1 MAGATIDHLVSVAV
15 FIAALL
21 LFVGLFMQTL
31 YTAIS
36 YQRNRQVA
44 VKASQLLDGILLNPG
59 YPQDWGQGNVTP
71 TSFGLQ
77 DPNIGGYVLSSFSLM
92 RLCSSSGQLV
102 YVEKWGRWYSNVSMA
117 TGGYLLVSLRSVV
130 NYTDALKLLGINGSY
145 GFQLTFTPIL
155 TISITEVRA
164 GPLQIK
170 VQVNGPGAPLGKAFI
185 AYNLVHAIRNQGSF
199 PSFEIKN
206 GSTHTDSTGVAI
218 LNFPTI
224 NSQDSYALIVNAR
237 LCGLFGIGYKT
248 RINDDSGVIVPFVE
262 NFEEG
267 IIHLVHSWDVH
278 KIPNPHALHYNATFL
293 GLSSDFEFY
302 PVPLGSGTVTGI
314 INYGDNPSEN
324 ELVQIPTAS
333 PGILVVTFRHGNEYG
348 ISMVPWGIGS
358 LGVSLVFGDSPEGR
372 DWVATDIRQVL
383 IADVSYQAKIALWSL
398 EGYQGWSRK

>member
-59 YPQDWGQGNVTP
+59 YPLNWGESNVTP

-77 DPNIGGYVLSSFSLM
+77 DARIRGYVLDPFALM

-102 YVEKWGRWYSNVSMA
+102 YVAKTGKWYSNVSMP
-117 TGGYLLVSLRSVV
+117 TGGYLFVPLRSVV

-145 GFQLTFTPIL
+145 GFQLTFTTLL
-155 TISITEVRA
+155 TISISEVRA
-164 GPLQIK
+164 GPLRVK
-170 VQVNGPGAPLGKAFI
+170 VQVSGPGAPLGNAFVV
-185 AYNLVHAIRNQGSF
+185 YNLVHAVSGQAQY
-199 PSFEIKN
+199 PSFEIISDSA
-206 GSTHTDSTGVAI
+206 STDATGVAI
-218 LNFPTI
+218 LDFPTI

-237 LCGLFGIGYKT
+237 LCGLFGIGYKA
-248 RINDDSGVIVPFVE
+248 RINDEAGVIVPFVE

-267 IIHLVHSWDVH
+267 VIHLVHSYDVH
-278 KIPNPHALHYNATFL
+278 VIPNPHALFYNATFL
-293 GLSSDFEFY
+293 VLTSNFEFY
-302 PVPLGSGTVTGI
+302 QVPLGSGTITGK
-314 INYGDNPSEN
+314 INYGNNPSEN
-324 ELVQIPTAS
+324 EIVQIPTAS

-358 LGVSLVFGDSPEGR
+358 LGVSLVFGDNPAGK